1 MIDTLREPPLAGAG
15 REGVAAKIVARNL
28 RKTYQGRRGPVHAVL
43 DFSLEVQEGEF
54 LCLVGPSGCG
64 KSTVLRMVAGLV
76 PPSDGEVAVLGR
88 GRTQG
93 QPLTSIVFQEYA
105 IFPWKTVRENVGFGL
120 QMRAVPRRERD
131 EVVDRWLAKVGLR
144 RFADAFPRQL
154 SGGMKQRV
162 AIARAFA
169 NDPEVLLMDEPLGAL
184 DAQTRIVLQQEL
196 LRLWEEDRK
205 TVLYVTHSLEEAVLL
220 GDRVVLMTAQ
230 PGTPKAEYRID
241 FPRPRGLEL
250 IATPEFS
257 RTTYSIWSAL
267 QEEVVRAM
275 EAEA

>member
-1 MIDTLREPPLAGAG
+1 MMDT
-15 REGVAAKIVARNL
+15 
-28 RKTYQGRRGPVHAVL
+28 
-43 DFSLEVQEGEF
+43 
-54 LCLVGPSGCG
+54 
-64 KSTVLRMVAGLV
+64 
-76 PPSDGEVAVLGR
+76 
-88 GRTQG
+88 
-93 QPLTSIVFQEYA
+93 LTSIVFQEYA

-220 GDRVVLMTAQ
+220 GDRVVLMTAH

-250 IATPEFS
+250 LATPEFS
-257 RTTYSIWSAL
+257 RTTYAIWSAL